1 MRSIRKAAV
10 AGAAAVTMAF
20 GSASVAFAQDDV
32 CSTPTDNVDVCVP
45 LDKDYETDNDPN
57 NPSLSS
63 QIGRSLDRD
72 EGVTGTELF
81 GVDTDLSSAPA
92 WAQAFQAL
100 TVVAGLG
107 SLIGLVVG
115 PIYNAIVHG

>member
-1 MRSIRKAAV
+1 MRSLRKAAV

-20 GSASVAFAQDDV
+20 GTTSVAVAQDDV
-32 CSTPTDNVDVCVP
+32 CSTPTDNVDTCVP
-45 LDKDYETDNDPN
+45 LDDDYKTENDPD

-63 QIGRSLDRD
+63 QIGRSLDRE

-81 GVDTDLSSAPA
+81 GQDTDLSSAPD
-92 WAQAFQAL
+92 WAQAFYAL

-107 SLIGLVVG
+107 SLVGLVVG